1 MKNPVRAGLSRLWA
15 TSEKSRKNPPL
26 RRFGERLRKSYPICP
41 ILISKMSQTPY
52 YKNRVQFSW
61 SKKGMKVAIAGATGF
76 VGNRLAQVLQQQGH
90 QILVLTRNPDTA
102 GHLFPSRAFPNLEI
116 LRYTPTQSGAW
127 QQSISGCTGVVN
139 LAGAPLADE
148 RWTPSRKQEILDSR
162 QLGTQKIVEAIAQA
176 DSKPEVLINASAVG
190 YYGTSETATF
200 DENSPAGDDFLAQVC
215 QAWEA
220 QAQKVKD
227 TGTRLVILRLG
238 IVLGNGGALGKMLLP
253 FKLFAGGPLGSGR
266 QWFSWIHI
274 DDLVNLIVQA
284 LTRSELQ
291 GIFNATAPSP
301 VRMSQLCQTLGEV
314 MGRPSWLPVPDFA
327 LELLLGEAAQVVLQG
342 QQVLPKRTLETGFD
356 YQYTTLK
363 PALQQVVNLL

>member
-1 MKNPVRAGLSRLWA
+1 
-15 TSEKSRKNPPL
+15 
-26 RRFGERLRKSYPICP
+26 
-41 ILISKMSQTPY
+41 
-52 YKNRVQFSW
+52 
-61 SKKGMKVAIAGATGF
+61 MKVAIAGATGF
-76 VGNRLAQVLQQQGH
+76 VGSRLVEVLQQQGH
-90 QILVLTRNPDTA
+90 QVLVLTRHPDPA
-102 GHLFPSRAFPNLEI
+102 RRLFPARAFPGLEI
-116 LRYTPTQSGAW
+116 VQYTPTQSGAW

-162 QLGTQKIVEAIAQA
+162 QLGTRKMVEAIAQA
-176 DSKPEVLINASAVG
+176 ESKPEVLVNASAVG

-200 DENSPAGDDFLAQVC
+200 DDTSPAGNDFLAKVC

-220 QAQKVKD
+220 EAQNVKE

-284 LTRSELQ
+284 LTRNDIQ
-291 GIFNATAPSP
+291 GIFNATAPNP
-301 VRMSQLCQTLGEV
+301 VRMSQLCQDLGEV

-327 LELLLGEAAQVVLQG
+327 LELILGEAAQVVLQG
-342 QQVLPKRTLETGFD
+342 QQVLPKRTLETGFN

-363 PALQQVVNLL
+363 PAIEQVVKSM